1 MSSISPESIQGIIN
15 VDDLLARC
23 LGNVDIAERILTKFQ
38 DRIGL
43 DLEELERGVN
53 QQNAGAIAQV
63 AHRIKGAS
71 ANVSAPLLYEL
82 ASEIEQLGRAERISE
97 IPPGI
102 EQLRNEWVRF
112 VHGVSTLELSQC
124 IAYCPMKSQ

>member
-1 MSSISPESIQGIIN
+1 MNPTAQESIQGILN
-15 VDDLLARC
+15 FEDLLARC

-38 DRIGL
+38 ARIGL
-43 DLEELERGVN
+43 DLDELERGVD

-71 ANVSAPLLYEL
+71 ASVSAPLLYEL
-82 ASEIEQLGRAERISE
+82 AAEIEQLGRAERIAE

-102 EQLRNEWVRF
+102 EQLRNEWARF
-112 VHGVSTLELSQC
+112 VQGVSTLDLVPGM
-124 IAYCPMKSQ
+124 AR